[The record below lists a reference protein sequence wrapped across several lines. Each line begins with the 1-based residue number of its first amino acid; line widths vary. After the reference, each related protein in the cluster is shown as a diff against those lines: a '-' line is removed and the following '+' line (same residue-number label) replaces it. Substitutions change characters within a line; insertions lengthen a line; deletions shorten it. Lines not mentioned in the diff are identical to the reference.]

1 MDGGGE
7 SPENTFMASSFDPRA
22 ASPPPELRLLVET
35 DRRELVRFLQRDPVS
50 NIYLLSRIAVDGV
63 VNEES
68 TAHGRF
74 YGHAQN
80 DVLDGVVFFGHRKG
94 MVLAGEGET
103 FVRSCADLAL
113 GAESEWIILV
123 GPRTVTDAF
132 LSHYRWRGR
141 PTHIN
146 RVQDFYVL
154 RHVDP
159 GFSLAPIERAEQ
171 DDLDDIVEM
180 SEQMLLEDF
189 RLNAGSL
196 SREGIRES
204 MRQKIADGRSWVC
217 REHGEIVFKV
227 DVSAQF
233 AGGSQIEGVFTRPH
247 RRGRGYARR
256 GVAALS
262 AELLGS
268 SAFVSLHVDRE
279 NLAARRAYE
288 KAGFRPHAEFRL
300 VLLNVG

>member
-1 MDGGGE
+1 MV
-7 SPENTFMASSFDPRA
+7 SSFDPRA
-22 ASPPPELRLLVET
+22 ANLPPRLRRLVET
-35 DRRELVRFLQRDPVS
+35 DRRELVRLLQRDPFS

-74 YGHAQN
+74 YGHAEN
-80 DVLDGVVFFGHRKG
+80 DSLDGVVFFGHRKG
-94 MVLAGEGET
+94 VVLAGEGDE

-113 GAESEWIILV
+113 TEEADWVILV

-132 LSHYRWRGR
+132 LSFYRWRGR

-154 RHVDP
+154 SKMVP
-159 GFSLAPIERAEQ
+159 GVPVAPIDGAEL
-171 DDLDDIVEM
+171 DDLDEIVEM

-189 RLNAGSL
+189 RLRPGSL

-204 MRQKIADGRSWVC
+204 MRQKIIDGRSWVC
-217 REHGEIVFKV
+217 REHGEVVFKA

-233 AGGSQIEGVFTRPH
+233 AGGAQIEGVFTKPH
-247 RRGRGYARR
+247 RRGRGHARR

-262 AELLGS
+262 AELLRS
-268 SAFVSLHVDRE
+268 SAFVSLHVDRD

-288 KAGFRPHAEFRL
+288 KAGFRPHSEFRL